1 MSINNDFLSSISIFY
16 GGGNLK
22 RRICVSIPPLSV
34 HLPSRF
40 INPNHIGTQKML
52 SCFLTKK
59 LVPATNVTRFILIS
73 EECKKYHPYISQSKS
88 LILRPMLI
96 HAFLI
101 RKPFFGLSLNFLR
114 LNFYVFILF
123 NYLLS

>member
-40 INPNHIGTQKML
+40 INPNHIGTQKNAKLFSHKKVGTCHKCYQVYFDIRRMREISPL
-52 SCFLTKK
+52 YITKQK
-59 LVPATNVTRFILIS
+59 LDSKAHADTRFFNKKTIFWS
-73 EECKKYHPYISQSKS
+73 EPQFS
-88 LILRPMLI
+88 
-96 HAFLI
+96 
-101 RKPFFGLSLNFLR
+101 
-114 LNFYVFILF
+114 
-123 NYLLS
+123 